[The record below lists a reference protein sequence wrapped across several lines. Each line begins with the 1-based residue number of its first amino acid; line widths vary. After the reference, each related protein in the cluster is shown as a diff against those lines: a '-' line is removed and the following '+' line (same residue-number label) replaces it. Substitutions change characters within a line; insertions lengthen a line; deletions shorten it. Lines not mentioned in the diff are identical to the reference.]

1 MMNIRSVIFQLS
13 SITPFNNQ
21 LSSYFSKYISKS
33 RTKRSPLTSKKAGKG
48 YNKGYGARKGGYV
61 NSKGI
66 ATIKIVNFILIFL
79 K

>member
-1 MMNIRSVIFQLS
+1 MMNIRGVIFQLS

-33 RTKRSPLTSKKAGKG
+33 RTKRLPLTSKKAGKG

-66 ATIKIVNFILIFL
+66 PNINVL
-79 K
+79 